1 MITDY
6 NTLSGLDKVAI
17 LFTILGESLAVKLVK
32 GIHET
37 DIKKIR
43 TRIRE
48 MGAVSTPVKKQV
60 VDEFYLSFLSK
71 KFSEGDGDSK
81 RPFQFLDGMPDE
93 RLLALVEVEEPR
105 IIALALAQVDAEQRG
120 FVLDRL
126 PPEATGRVL
135 IEMGVL
141 HEIPLEG
148 VVNIASQLEEKSHFL
163 PRGVD
168 FSRGGGKDVA
178 ELLSSMN
185 PAEEAKYLEAIGRE
199 SPDLLKEIKKYH
211 LSFDDIFQFPD
222 NLLRDLMNSVEL
234 DTISMALKGLDQAI
248 VDRVIENLPQKKQAM
263 FEPVEGSVAKRDI
276 DMAQKSIVTAAR
288 QMEKDGRFSLED
300 LLGGGE
306 MVE

>member
-1 MITDY
+1 MIIDY

-126 PPEATGRVL
+126 PTENTGRVL
-135 IEMGVL
+135 MEMGAL

-178 ELLSSMN
+178 ELLSSMS

>member
-1 MITDY
+1 MIIDY

-126 PPEATGRVL
+126 PTENTGRVL
-135 IEMGVL
+135 MEMGAL

-263 FEPVEGSVAKRDI
+263 FEPVEGSVSKRDI

>member
-6 NTLSGLDKVAI
+6 NTLSGIDKVAI
-17 LFTILGESLAVKLVK
+17 LFIILGESLAMKLVK
-32 GIHET
+32 ALSET
-37 DIKKIR
+37 DIKRIR
-43 TRIRE
+43 SKIRE
-48 MGAVSTPVKKQV
+48 MGAVSTTVKKQV

-93 RLLALVEVEEPR
+93 RLLALVEIEEPR
-105 IIALALAQVDAEQRG
+105 IIALAIAQVSDEQRG
-120 FVLDRL
+120 LVLDRL
-126 PPEATGRVL
+126 PPEVTGRVL
-135 IEMGVL
+135 MEMGAL
-141 HEIPLEG
+141 HKIPLEG

-178 ELLSSMN
+178 EVLSSMD
-185 PAEEAKYLEAIGRE
+185 PAEETKYLEAIGRE
-199 SPDLLKEIKKYH
+199 SPDLLREIKKYH
-211 LSFDDIFQFPD
+211 LSFEDIFQFPD

-234 DTISMALKGLDQAI
+234 DTIAMAMKGIDQTI
-248 VDRVIENLPQKKQAM
+248 IDRVIENLPQKKQAM
-263 FEPVEGSVAKRDI
+263 FEPLEGAVSKKDI
-276 DMAQKSIVTAAR
+276 DMAQKNIVAAAR

-300 LLGGGE
+300 ILGGGE